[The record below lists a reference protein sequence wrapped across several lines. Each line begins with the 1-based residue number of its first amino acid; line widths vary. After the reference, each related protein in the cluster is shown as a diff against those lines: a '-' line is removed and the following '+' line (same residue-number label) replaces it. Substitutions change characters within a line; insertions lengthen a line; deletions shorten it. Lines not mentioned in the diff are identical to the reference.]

1 MDEKTLVFSED
12 NVYILPNANITS
24 SGNGSFPPPQL
35 LSSDTGCVNRRSI
48 VQGPFGAIFQGKR
61 GFYQV
66 DRGLNLRYVGGP
78 VEDTLLG
85 DTLNSAVLVPS
96 DLVVRFT
103 GSDSTLYEYTTI
115 PVIGILGT

>member
-1 MDEKTLVFSED
+1 M
-12 NVYILPNANITS
+12 YILPNANITS
-24 SGNGSFPPPQL
+24 SSKGSFPPPQL

-48 VQGPFGAIFQGKR
+48 VQGPFGVIFQGKR

-103 GSDSTLYEYTTI
+103 GSTTPCTSTTTI
-115 PVIGILGT
+115 PVIGILGI